1 MLLKSNSDS
10 DIADRLR
17 LWRKTVLEMTQEEFA
32 QATGIHLSAI
42 RKYENRH
49 SVPSG
54 ESLLSI
60 AKTGIDLHWLLT
72 GDGDMRAPAANSS
85 TTSEA
90 TEYSAS
96 LLRRMKAIE
105 GVLNGMEDDKRSA
118 ILDELFHRASQAK
131 RLDELEG
138 IVGKKGRK
146 QG

>member
-17 LWRKTVLEMTQEEFA
+17 LWRKTVLEMTQEGFA

-54 ESLLSI
+54 ESLLAI

-85 TTSEA
+85 TSEA
-90 TEYSAS
+90 TESSAS

-105 GVLNGMEDDKRSA
+105 GVLNDMEDDKRSA

-138 IVGKKGRK
+138 IVGNTDRK